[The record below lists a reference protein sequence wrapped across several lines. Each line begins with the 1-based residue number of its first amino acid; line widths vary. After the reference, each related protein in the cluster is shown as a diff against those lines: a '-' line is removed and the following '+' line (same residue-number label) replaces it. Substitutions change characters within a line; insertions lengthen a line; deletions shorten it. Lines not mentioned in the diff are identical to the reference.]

1 MSDTQLAQ
9 VPQKQTS
16 ALALMAGKY
25 NVEPSKLLETLK
37 NTVFRGAT
45 NDELLAL
52 VVVSNEYGLNPL
64 TKEIYAFPAKG
75 GGIVPVVSIDG
86 WIRMMN
92 DHPQFD
98 GIDYE
103 FEHSDDGKLIA
114 CTSVIYRKDRSKP
127 VRVTEYMVECRRNTD
142 PWKMEH
148 RMLRHKATIQGARV
162 AFGFSGITDED
173 EAAATPGL
181 ANARDVTPKAARA
194 EQLNPFVQV
203 PSLEAQADECNA
215 ANVTSDIIPARPEK
229 AAPVVE
235 ADVVKPAHEVAEPTE
250 GEMLA
255 SEIIEEVKAS
265 DAQNLASY
273 VEQADKQLAGEPQAK
288 VKRAIHNRA
297 KALGVKWN
305 KTTGGF
311 EA

>member
-1 MSDTQLAQ
+1 MSTETQLAAA
-9 VPQKQTS
+9 PQKAS
-16 ALALMAGKY
+16 ALAVMAGKY
-25 NVEPSKLLETLK
+25 NVEPCKLLDTLK
-37 NTVFRGAT
+37 NTVFKNAT

-98 GIDYE
+98 GIDYQ
-103 FEHSDDGKLIA
+103 FEHDEQGRLIA
-114 CTSVIYRKDRSKP
+114 CTSIIYRKDRSHP
-127 VRVTEYMVECRRNTD
+127 TRVTEYLAECKRNTE
-142 PWKMEH
+142 PWKMER

-181 ANARDVTPKAARA
+181 ANARDVTPARSVPIDPFA
-194 EQLNPFVQV
+194 EV
-203 PSLEAQADECNA
+203 PAE
-215 ANVTSDIIPARPEK
+215 P

-235 ADVVKPAHEVAEPTE
+235 AEVVDQPAEADPMDDGQLVDFLDMVQGCEDA
-250 GEMLA
+250 A
-255 SEIIEEVKAS
+255 SLTKLVTAANAGFQ
-265 DAQNLASY
+265 DA
-273 VEQADKQLAGEPQAK
+273 KQTIA
-288 VKRAIHNRA
+288 KRAINNKA
-297 KALGVKWN
+297 KELGVTWSKE
-305 KTTGGF
+305 KGGF

>member
-1 MSDTQLAQ
+1 MIEQ
-9 VPQKQTS
+9 VTTLQPRAS
-16 ALALMAGKY
+16 ALAVMADKFH
-25 NVEPSKLLETLK
+25 VEPAKLLETLK
-37 NTVFRGAT
+37 NTVFRNAT

-98 GIDYE
+98 GIDYQFQHDE
-103 FEHSDDGKLIA
+103 QGRLVS
-114 CTSVIYRKDRSKP
+114 CTAIIYRKDRSHP
-127 VRVTEYMVECRRNTD
+127 TRVTEYLAECRRNTE
-142 PWKMEH
+142 PWKMES

-181 ANARDVTPKAARA
+181 AGAKDVTPK
-194 EQLNPFVQV
+194 
-203 PSLEAQADECNA
+203 
-215 ANVTSDIIPARPEK
+215 PARNVPLDPFTQPMSDV
-229 AAPVVE
+229 AQTIE
-235 ADVVKPAHEVAEPTE
+235 AEVIQEVAEPTQE
-250 GEMLA
+250 DMLA
-255 SEIIEEVKAS
+255 TDLLEAVADS
-265 DAQNLASY
+265 DAENLASY
-273 VEQADKQLAGEPQAK
+273 VEQANAALTNAKQEM
-288 VKRAIHNRA
+288 VKKAIAARA

-305 KTTGGF
+305 KEKGGF

>member
-25 NVEPSKLLETLK
+25 NVEPSKLLDTLK

-103 FEHSDDGKLIA
+103 FEHSDDGKLIS
-114 CTSVIYRKDRSKP
+114 CTSIIYRKDRSHP
-127 VRVTEYMVECRRNTD
+127 TRVTEYLAECRRNTE
-142 PWKMEH
+142 PWKMER

-173 EAAATPGL
+173 EAAATPGF
-181 ANARDVTPKAARA
+181 AGAKDVTPKVARA
-194 EQLNPFVQV
+194 NPLDPFA
-203 PSLEAQADECNA
+203 SLPETPAPAEEAE
-215 ANVTSDIIPARPEK
+215 
-229 AAPVVE
+229 PVVE
-235 ADVVKPAHEVAEPTE
+235 AQVVDPAQEVAEPTQE
-250 GEMLA
+250 DMLA
-255 SEIIEEVKAS
+255 TDLMEAVADS
-265 DAQNLASY
+265 DAENLASY
-273 VEQADKQLAGEPQAK
+273 VEQANAALTGAKQEMVKKAIAARAK
-288 VKRAIHNRA
+288 V
-297 KALGVKWN
+297 LGVKWN
-305 KTTGGF
+305 KEKGGF

>member
-16 ALALMAGKY
+16 ALAVMAGKF
-25 NVEPSKLLETLK
+25 NVEPAKLLETLK
-37 NTVFRGAT
+37 NTVFRGAS

-103 FEHSDDGKLIA
+103 FEHDEQGRLVS
-114 CTSVIYRKDRSKP
+114 CTSIIYRKDRSHP
-127 VRVTEYMVECRRNTD
+127 TRVTEYLNECRRNTE
-142 PWKMEH
+142 PWKMES

-173 EAAATPGL
+173 EAIATPGL
-181 ANARDVTPKAARA
+181 AAKDVTPKAARNVPLDPFAQPPGEAPTIEA
-194 EQLNPFVQV
+194 ET
-203 PSLEAQADECNA
+203 E
-215 ANVTSDIIPARPEK
+215 
-229 AAPVVE
+229 VVH
-235 ADVVKPAHEVAEPTE
+235 DVAEPTQE
-250 GEMLA
+250 DMLA
-255 SEIIEEVKAS
+255 TDLLEAVADS
-265 DAQNLASY
+265 DAENLGSY
-273 VEQADKQLAGEPQAK
+273 VAQANAALTGAKLEMVKKAIQA
-288 VKRAIHNRA
+288 RA
-297 KALGVKWN
+297 KALGVKWD
-305 KTTGGF
+305 KEKGGF
-311 EA
+311 VA

>member
-1 MSDTQLAQ
+1 MSTETQLAAA
-9 VPQKQTS
+9 PQKTS
-16 ALALMAGKY
+16 ALAVMAGKF
-25 NVEPSKLLETLK
+25 NVDPVKLLDTLK
-37 NTVFRGAT
+37 NTVFKNAS

-98 GIDYE
+98 GIDYQ
-103 FEHSDDGKLIA
+103 FEHDEQGRLIA
-114 CTSVIYRKDRSKP
+114 CTAIIYRKDRSHP
-127 VRVTEYMVECRRNTD
+127 TRVTEYLAECRRNTD
-142 PWKMEH
+142 PWKMER

-181 ANARDVTPKAARA
+181 ANTRDVTPARSVPIDPFA
-194 EQLNPFVQV
+194 E
-203 PSLEAQADECNA
+203 
-215 ANVTSDIIPARPEK
+215 IPAELAEP

-235 ADVVKPAHEVAEPTE
+235 AEVVEIEFDEQPAEPDPMDDGQLVDFLDMVQGCE
-250 GEMLA
+250 
-255 SEIIEEVKAS
+255 
-265 DAQNLASY
+265 DATSLTKLVTAANAGFQDA
-273 VEQADKQLAGEPQAK
+273 KQTIA
-288 VKRAIHNRA
+288 KRAINNKA
-297 KALGVKWN
+297 KKLGVAWSKE
-305 KTTGGF
+305 KGGF